1 MLQSFSIVRVA
12 RCPTRRSVRRSVR
25 RSHVWVIALTVLV
38 SVLGRPAIGG
48 DMVDDDR
55 GPVKLKTDLGRS
67 ERDRVHALT
76 VETRDRVADLLE
88 RLDVRRKSKGA
99 TRMRVYATRDGFE
112 ERKRKTTPVDMHWAS
127 AFFDTS
133 NNEVV
138 MWWAGG
144 GASGRETLR
153 HEVTHQIVAEFVK
166 NAPIW
171 FNEGLASYIGAME
184 LDPYGDPIVLVS
196 EKKLKRMRWAFKQNK
211 HAPLYDLMD
220 MQWLEFYGRQGTKKL
235 QWDRTTVYAESWSLV
250 FFLLHATGEEDK
262 EFAEKVAERIDT
274 GRWKQSAFKKTLEK
288 MEPRWRAFIDREDLI
303 KADKASRAT
312 HKAWSNK
319 DAARA
324 IEKAKETL
332 AIDPDRR
339 SAARILGEASV
350 ASGAPA
356 DAIPVFRELLKHGE
370 SESLQMG
377 MARALVAV
385 SRSMNDPKLA
395 KEARTAAMR
404 ASELA
409 PNQRAYDALVLA
421 ADACELMGDTKGAL
435 RCVRDALKEKA
446 LPATMRKPLRDRE
459 HLLVRRAIKGG

>member
-1 MLQSFSIVRVA
+1 MLQSFAIGRPKQLA
-12 RCPTRRSVRRSVR
+12 F
-25 RSHVWVIALTVLV
+25 VLV
-38 SVLGRPAIGG
+38 TLGMAGPLVGSAFAG

-55 GPVKLKTDLGRS
+55 GPVKLKTDLGRA
-67 ERDRVHALT
+67 ERDRVHDLT
-76 VETRDRVADLLE
+76 AETRDRVAEILE

-112 ERKRKTTPVDMHWAS
+112 QRKRKTTPVDMHWAS
-127 AFFDTS
+127 AFFDPS

-138 MWWAGG
+138 LWWAGG

-153 HEVTHQIVAEFVK
+153 HEVTHQIVAEVVK

-171 FNEGLASYIGAME
+171 FNEGLASYVGAME
-184 LDPYGDPIVLVS
+184 LDRYGDPIVLVS

-220 MQWLEFYGRQGTKKL
+220 MQWLEFYGKQGTKKL
-235 QWDRTTVYAESWSLV
+235 QWDRTTMYAQSWSLV
-250 FFLLHATGEEDK
+250 FFLLHATSEEDK

-274 GRWKQSAFKKTLEK
+274 GRWKQTAFKKTLGK
-288 MEPRWRAFIDREDLI
+288 LEPRWRSFVDREDLI
-303 KADKASRAT
+303 KADKASRAA
-312 HKAWSNK
+312 HKAWSAN

-339 SAARILGEASV
+339 SVARILGEASV

-356 DAIPVFRELLKHGE
+356 EAIPVFRELLKQGE
-370 SESLQMG
+370 SESLCMG
-377 MARALVAV
+377 MARALIAV
-385 SRSMNDPKLA
+385 SKSINDSELA
-395 KEARTAAMR
+395 KEARAAAMR

-409 PNQRAYDALVLA
+409 PNQRAYDALALA

-435 RCVRDALKEKA
+435 HCVREALKEKA
-446 LPATMRKPLRDRE
+446 LPAAKRKPLRDRE
-459 HLLVRRAIKGG
+459 RLLVKRSIKGE